1 MKANLFVLIL
11 LIIAAV
17 VLGAIIIGTAPP
29 ASNAAQVA
37 TVPESELQ
45 ELTDQEIAAL
55 KSDYEKGLLL
65 LVDKEHPVDENYAP
79 DDLTKITHYAVDRT
93 SEGRFMRS
101 EAVLAF
107 DAMCEAAMAEG
118 IEIVSTTAY
127 RSYDFQASLYAYYTN
142 QEGQAWAD
150 ANIAKPGVSEHQTG
164 LAADCSSASVQY
176 ELVVEYADTAEGIW
190 LRGHAPEYGFIIR
203 YPMNKQDVTGYVY
216 EPWHIRYVG
225 VTAAKFIND
234 NNLTLEEF
242 CNTDLEIIRD

>member
-1 MKANLFVLIL
+1 MKANLSLLIL
-11 LIIAAV
+11 LLIAAI

-29 ASNAAQVA
+29 SSNDPQDASAPAADIH
-37 TVPESELQ
+37 
-45 ELTDQEIAAL
+45 ELTDQEVAVL
-55 KSDYEKGLLL
+55 RSDYKKGLLL
-65 LVDKEHPVDENYAP
+65 LVDKEHPVDGEYVP
-79 DDLTKITHYAVDRT
+79 DDLVKITHYAADRT

-101 EAVLAF
+101 EAAMAF

-127 RSYDFQASLYAYYTN
+127 RSYEFQASLYTYYTN
-142 QEGQAWAD
+142 LEGQAWAD

-190 LRGHAPEYGFIIR
+190 LRDHAHEYGFIIR

-225 VTAAKFIND
+225 TIAAKIIAE

-242 CNTDLEIIRD
+242 LQDRARD